1 MMPLLAGQGNVAR
14 AHYFVKVDTVVRG
27 HFCVYTFAVVS
38 AYAEQ
43 EFIS

>member
-1 MMPLLAGQGNVAR
+1 MICGRQDKVMKPR
-14 AHYFVKVDTVVRG
+14 AHFFAKVDTVVSR